1 MNFERAKSI
10 ILIILV
16 GTSIFLT
23 WSIWTYEPEYDP
35 FEQSSEFIKI
45 KSDVQI
51 VSDVIKPVSILFHGN
66 GQHFRTV
73 NPEEIGKME
82 KEFFQWSFTGV
93 KEVSVKRLQRKFD
106 EFVHEDG
113 SIEIEFSDDI
123 PISLYKTVL
132 DITDKEV
139 PGFSFDRIIIKQK
152 DISGNESA
160 VYFVSYDQEKI
171 YQGMVDSK
179 RLRVFMD
186 KFYTGSY
193 NKHPEYTA
201 VTINS
206 KRTLFVPENPV
217 KINRFEY
224 YIDYLDIGNLK
235 NALFN
240 YPKFVRQESVSVGE
254 EYTDGTRLM
263 TINKENYLISYINP
277 AQKSKLFGSSSDL
290 LQKSIDF
297 INDHAG
303 WEDNNYRF
311 AYMSENEQRVVFR
324 LFVNGYPAFNEYG
337 MTEIE
342 QIWGK
347 EEIYSYDRPYFSLAS
362 VLPPSEGSEVP
373 LRSGREVLN
382 QLKAKDNIDFKS
394 VEDISIGYKLNKSL
408 DSKLVTL
415 VTLEP
420 TWYYR
425 IGDKWFIV
433 PFEGDTGGDQNG
445 LE

>member
-66 GQHFRTV
+66 GQHFQTS
-73 NPEEIGKME
+73 NPAEINEME
-82 KEFFQWSFTGV
+82 KQFSQWRFRGI
-93 KEVSVKRLQRKFD
+93 KEISVNRLQRKFD
-106 EFVHEDG
+106 DFVHEDG

-132 DITDKEV
+132 NITDKEV
-139 PGFSFDRIIIKQK
+139 PEFSFDRIIIKQK
-152 DISGNESA
+152 NISGNESA
-160 VYFVSYDQEKI
+160 VYFVSYDKREI

-179 RLRVFMD
+179 KLRNFMD
-186 KFYTGSY
+186 SFYRGSY
-193 NKHPEYTA
+193 DKHPEYMA
-201 VTINS
+201 ETINS

-217 KINRFEY
+217 EINRLEY
-224 YIDYLDIGNLK
+224 YIDYLDIGDLK
-235 NALFN
+235 SALFIN
-240 YPKFVRQESVSVGE
+240 PKYVRQEPVSVGE

-263 TINKENYLISYINP
+263 TVNKDNYLISYINP
-277 AQKSKLFGSSSDL
+277 AQKSKLFDSSSDL

-297 INDHAG
+297 INEHAG
-303 WEDNNYRF
+303 WENNNYRF

-324 LFVNGYPAFNEYG
+324 LFVNGYPAFNESG

-347 EEIYSYDRPYFSLAS
+347 EEIYSYDRPYFKLDS
-362 VLPPSEGSEVP
+362 VLPSVGSAKT
-373 LRSGREVLN
+373 LRSGKEVVN
-382 QLKAKDNIDFKS
+382 QLKSKDNIDFNS
-394 VEDISIGYKLNKSL
+394 VEDISIGYKLDKSL

-433 PFEGDTGGDQNG
+433 PFDDTGGDRSG

>member
-66 GQHFRTV
+66 GQHFQTS
-73 NPEEIGKME
+73 NPVEINEME
-82 KEFFQWSFTGV
+82 KEFSQWRFSGI

-106 EFVHEDG
+106 DFVHEDG
-113 SIEIEFSDDI
+113 SIEIKFSDDI
-123 PISLYKTVL
+123 PIALYKTVL
-132 DITDKEV
+132 NIRDKEV
-139 PGFSFDRIIIKQK
+139 PEFSFDRILIKQK
-152 DISGNESA
+152 DISGKESA

-179 RLRVFMD
+179 KLRNFMD
-186 KFYTGSY
+186 SFYRGSY
-193 NKHPEYTA
+193 DEHPEYTA
-201 VTINS
+201 ETINS

-217 KINRFEY
+217 EINRFEY
-224 YIDYLDIGNLK
+224 YIDDLDIGNLK

-240 YPKFVRQESVSVGE
+240 NPKYVRQEPVSVGE

-263 TINKENYLISYINP
+263 TVNKDNYLISYINP
-277 AQKSKLFGSSSDL
+277 AQKSKLFDSSSDL

-297 INDHAG
+297 INDNAG

-324 LFVNGYPAFNEYG
+324 LFVNGYPAFNESG

-347 EEIYSYDRPYFSLAS
+347 EEIYSYDRPYFSLDS
-362 VLPPSEGSEVP
+362 VLPSEESGKT
-373 LRSGREVLN
+373 LKSGREVLN
-382 QLKAKDNIDFKS
+382 QLKSKDNIDFKS
-394 VEDISIGYKLNKSL
+394 VEDISIGYRLNKSL

-415 VTLEP
+415 VTLDP

-425 IGDKWFIV
+425 VGDKWFIV
-433 PFEGDTGGDQNG
+433 PFEEGGDQSG

>member
-66 GQHFRTV
+66 GQHFQTS
-73 NPEEIGKME
+73 NPAEINEME
-82 KEFFQWSFTGV
+82 KQFSQWRFRGI
-93 KEVSVKRLQRKFD
+93 KEISVNRLQRKFD
-106 EFVHEDG
+106 DFVHEDG

-132 DITDKEV
+132 NITDKEV
-139 PGFSFDRIIIKQK
+139 PEFSFDRIIIKQK
-152 DISGNESA
+152 NISGNESA
-160 VYFVSYDQEKI
+160 VYFVSYDKREI
-171 YQGMVDSK
+171 YQVMVDSK
-179 RLRVFMD
+179 KLRNFMD
-186 KFYTGSY
+186 SFYRGSY
-193 NKHPEYTA
+193 DKHPEYMA
-201 VTINS
+201 ETINS

-217 KINRFEY
+217 EINRLEY
-224 YIDYLDIGNLK
+224 YIDYLDIGDLK
-235 NALFN
+235 SALFIN
-240 YPKFVRQESVSVGE
+240 PKYVRQEPVSVGE

-263 TINKENYLISYINP
+263 TVNKDNYLISYINP
-277 AQKSKLFGSSSDL
+277 AQKSKLFDSSSDL

-297 INDHAG
+297 INEHAG
-303 WEDNNYRF
+303 WENNNYRF

-324 LFVNGYPAFNEYG
+324 LFVNGYPAFNESG

-347 EEIYSYDRPYFSLAS
+347 EEIYSYDRPYFKLDS
-362 VLPPSEGSEVP
+362 VLPSVGSAKT
-373 LRSGREVLN
+373 LRSGKEVVN
-382 QLKAKDNIDFKS
+382 QLKSKDNIDFNS
-394 VEDISIGYKLNKSL
+394 VEDISIGYKLDKSL

-425 IGDKWFIV
+425 VGDKWFIV
-433 PFEGDTGGDQNG
+433 PFDDTGGDRSG

>member
-23 WSIWTYEPEYDP
+23 WSIWTYEPEYDL

-66 GQHFRTV
+66 GQHFKTS
-73 NPEEIGKME
+73 NPVEINEME
-82 KEFFQWSFTGV
+82 KEFLQWRFSGI

-106 EFVHEDG
+106 DFVHEDG
-113 SIEIEFSDDI
+113 SIEIEFADDI
-123 PISLYKTVL
+123 PIALYKTVL
-132 DITDKEV
+132 KITDTEV

-179 RLRVFMD
+179 KLRNFMD
-186 KFYTGSY
+186 SFYRGSY
-193 NKHPEYTA
+193 DKHPEYTA
-201 VTINS
+201 ETINS

-217 KINRFEY
+217 EINRLEY

-235 NALFN
+235 NALFT
-240 YPKFVRQESVSVGE
+240 YPKFVRQEPVSVGE

-263 TINKENYLISYINP
+263 TVNKENYLISYINP
-277 AQKSKLFGSSSDL
+277 AQKRKLFGNSSDL
-290 LQKSIDF
+290 LQKSINF
-297 INDHAG
+297 INDHDG

-324 LFVNGYPAFNEYG
+324 LFVNGYPAFNESG

-362 VLPPSEGSEVP
+362 VLPSEGSEMT
-373 LRSGREVLN
+373 LKSGREVLN
-382 QLKAKDNIDFKS
+382 QLKSKDNIDFKS
-394 VEDISIGYKLNKSL
+394 VEDISIGYRLNKSL

-415 VTLEP
+415 VTLDP

-425 IGDKWFIV
+425 VGDKWFIV
-433 PFEGDTGGDQNG
+433 PFEEGGDQSG

>member
-66 GQHFRTV
+66 GQHFQTS
-73 NPEEIGKME
+73 NPAEINEME
-82 KEFFQWSFTGV
+82 KQFSQWRFRGI
-93 KEVSVKRLQRKFD
+93 KEISVNRLQRKFD
-106 EFVHEDG
+106 DFVHEDG

-132 DITDKEV
+132 NITDKEV
-139 PGFSFDRIIIKQK
+139 KFSFDRIIIKQK
-152 DISGNESA
+152 NISGNESA
-160 VYFVSYDQEKI
+160 VYFVSYDQRKI

-179 RLRVFMD
+179 KLRNFMD
-186 KFYTGSY
+186 SFYRGSY
-193 NKHPEYTA
+193 DKHPEYTA
-201 VTINS
+201 ETINS

-217 KINRFEY
+217 EINRLEY
-224 YIDYLDIGNLK
+224 YIDYLDIGDLK
-235 NALFN
+235 SALFIN
-240 YPKFVRQESVSVGE
+240 PKYVRQEPVSVGE

-263 TINKENYLISYINP
+263 TVNKDNYLISYINP
-277 AQKSKLFGSSSDL
+277 AQKSKLFDSSSDL

-297 INDHAG
+297 INEHAG
-303 WEDNNYRF
+303 WENNNYRF

-324 LFVNGYPAFNEYG
+324 LFVNGYPAFNESG

-347 EEIYSYDRPYFSLAS
+347 EEIYSYDRPYFKLDS
-362 VLPPSEGSEVP
+362 VLPSVGSAKT
-373 LRSGREVLN
+373 LRSGKEVVN
-382 QLKAKDNIDFKS
+382 QLKSKDNIDFNS
-394 VEDISIGYKLNKSL
+394 VEDISIGYKLDKSL

-433 PFEGDTGGDQNG
+433 PFEEGGGQSG

>member
-23 WSIWTYEPEYDP
+23 WSIWTYEPEYDL

-66 GQHFRTV
+66 GQHFQTS
-73 NPEEIGKME
+73 NPAEINEME
-82 KEFFQWSFTGV
+82 KEFSQWRFSGI

-106 EFVHEDG
+106 DFVHEDG

-132 DITDKEV
+132 NITDKEV
-139 PGFSFDRIIIKQK
+139 PEFSFDRIIIKQK

-160 VYFVSYDQEKI
+160 VYFVSYGQREI
-171 YQGMVDSK
+171 YQGMVNSK
-179 RLRVFMD
+179 KLRNFMD
-186 KFYTGSY
+186 SFYRGSY
-193 NKHPEYTA
+193 DKHPEYTA
-201 VTINS
+201 ETINS

-217 KINRFEY
+217 EINRLEY
-224 YIDYLDIGNLK
+224 YIDYLDIGDLK
-235 NALFN
+235 SALFIN
-240 YPKFVRQESVSVGE
+240 PKYVRQEPVSVGE

-263 TINKENYLISYINP
+263 TVNKDNYLISYINP
-277 AQKSKLFGSSSDL
+277 AQKRKLFGSSSAL
-290 LQKSIDF
+290 LQKGIEF

-324 LFVNGYPAFNEYG
+324 LFVNGYPAFNESG

-347 EEIYSYDRPYFSLAS
+347 EEIYSYDRPYFKLDS
-362 VLPPSEGSEVP
+362 VLPSVGSPETLQSGKEV
-373 LRSGREVLN
+373 VN
-382 QLKAKDNIDFKS
+382 QLKSKDNIDFNS

-425 IGDKWFIV
+425 VGDKWFIV
-433 PFEGDTGGDQNG
+433 PFEEGGGQSG

>member
-66 GQHFRTV
+66 GQHFQTS
-73 NPEEIGKME
+73 NPAEINEME
-82 KEFFQWSFTGV
+82 KEFSQWRFRGI
-93 KEVSVKRLQRKFD
+93 KEISVNRLQRKFD
-106 EFVHEDG
+106 DFVHEDG

-132 DITDKEV
+132 NITDKEV
-139 PGFSFDRIIIKQK
+139 PPISFDRIIIKQK
-152 DISGNESA
+152 NISGNESA
-160 VYFVSYDQEKI
+160 VYFVSYDQRKI

-179 RLRVFMD
+179 KLRNFMD
-186 KFYTGSY
+186 SFYRGSY
-193 NKHPEYTA
+193 DKHPEYTA
-201 VTINS
+201 ETINS

-217 KINRFEY
+217 EINRLEY
-224 YIDYLDIGNLK
+224 YIDYLDIGDLK
-235 NALFN
+235 SALFIN
-240 YPKFVRQESVSVGE
+240 PKYVRQEPVSVGE

-263 TINKENYLISYINP
+263 TVNKENYLISYINP
-277 AQKSKLFGSSSDL
+277 AQKSKLFDSSSDL

-297 INDHAG
+297 INEHAG
-303 WEDNNYRF
+303 WENNNYRF

-324 LFVNGYPAFNEYG
+324 LFVNGYPAFNESG

-347 EEIYSYDRPYFSLAS
+347 EEIYSYDRPYFKLDS
-362 VLPPSEGSEVP
+362 VLPSVGSAKTLPSGKEV
-373 LRSGREVLN
+373 VN
-382 QLKAKDNIDFKS
+382 QLKSKDNIDFNS
-394 VEDISIGYKLNKSL
+394 VEDISIGYKLDKSL

-425 IGDKWFIV
+425 VGDKWFIV
-433 PFEGDTGGDQNG
+433 PFEEGGGLSG

>member
-1 MNFERAKSI
+1 
-10 ILIILV
+10 LV

-66 GQHFRTV
+66 GQHFQTS
-73 NPEEIGKME
+73 NPAEINEME
-82 KEFFQWSFTGV
+82 KEFSQWRFRGI
-93 KEVSVKRLQRKFD
+93 KEISVNRLQRKFD
-106 EFVHEDG
+106 DFVHEDG

-132 DITDKEV
+132 NITDKEV
-139 PGFSFDRIIIKQK
+139 PKFSFDRIIIKQK
-152 DISGNESA
+152 NISGNESA
-160 VYFVSYDQEKI
+160 VYFVSYDQRKI

-179 RLRVFMD
+179 KLRNFMD
-186 KFYTGSY
+186 SFYRGSY
-193 NKHPEYTA
+193 DKHPEYTA
-201 VTINS
+201 ETINS

-217 KINRFEY
+217 EINRLQY
-224 YIDYLDIGNLK
+224 YIDSLDIGDLK
-235 NALFN
+235 SALFIN
-240 YPKFVRQESVSVGE
+240 PKYVRQEPVSVGE

-263 TINKENYLISYINP
+263 TVNKDNYLISYINP
-277 AQKSKLFGSSSDL
+277 AQKSKLFDSSSDL

-297 INDHAG
+297 INEHAG
-303 WEDNNYRF
+303 WENNNYRF
-311 AYMSENEQRVVFR
+311 AYMSEHEQRVVFR
-324 LFVNGYPAFNEYG
+324 LFVNGYPAFNESG

-347 EEIYSYDRPYFSLAS
+347 EEIYSYDRPYFKLDS
-362 VLPPSEGSEVP
+362 VLPSVGSAKT
-373 LRSGREVLN
+373 LRSGKEVVN
-382 QLKAKDNIDFKS
+382 QLKSKDNVDFNS
-394 VEDISIGYKLNKSL
+394 VEDISIGYKLDKSL

-433 PFEGDTGGDQNG
+433 PFDDTGGDRSG

>member
-23 WSIWTYEPEYDP
+23 WSIWTYEPEYDL

-66 GQHFRTV
+66 GQHFQTS
-73 NPEEIGKME
+73 NPAEINEME
-82 KEFFQWSFTGV
+82 KEFSQWRFSGI

-106 EFVHEDG
+106 DFVHEDG

-132 DITDKEV
+132 NITDKEV
-139 PGFSFDRIIIKQK
+139 PEFSFDRIIIKQK

-160 VYFVSYDQEKI
+160 VYFVSYDQEEI
-171 YQGMVDSK
+171 YQGMVNSK
-179 RLRVFMD
+179 KLRNFMD
-186 KFYTGSY
+186 SFYRGSY
-193 NKHPEYTA
+193 DKHPEYTA
-201 VTINS
+201 ETINS

-217 KINRFEY
+217 KINRLEY
-224 YIDYLDIGNLK
+224 YIDYLDIGDLK
-235 NALFN
+235 SALFIN
-240 YPKFVRQESVSVGE
+240 PKYVRQEPVSVGE

-263 TINKENYLISYINP
+263 TVNKDNYLISYINP

-303 WEDNNYRF
+303 WENNNYRF

-324 LFVNGYPAFNEYG
+324 LFVNGYPTFNESG

-347 EEIYSYDRPYFSLAS
+347 EEIYSYDRPYFKLDS
-362 VLPPSEGSEVP
+362 VLPSVGSPETLQSGKEV
-373 LRSGREVLN
+373 VN
-382 QLKAKDNIDFKS
+382 QLKSKDNIDFNS

-425 IGDKWFIV
+425 VGDKWFIV
-433 PFEGDTGGDQNG
+433 PFEEGGGQSG

>member
-23 WSIWTYEPEYDP
+23 WSIWTYEPEYDL

-66 GQHFRTV
+66 GQHFQTS
-73 NPEEIGKME
+73 NPAEINEME
-82 KEFFQWSFTGV
+82 KEFSQWRFRGI
-93 KEVSVKRLQRKFD
+93 KEISVNRLQRKFD
-106 EFVHEDG
+106 DFVHEDG
-113 SIEIEFSDDI
+113 SIEIEFSDHI

-132 DITDKEV
+132 NITDKEV
-139 PGFSFDRIIIKQK
+139 PEFSFDRIIIKQK
-152 DISGNESA
+152 NISGNESA
-160 VYFVSYDQEKI
+160 VYFVSYDQRKI
-171 YQGMVDSK
+171 YQGMVNSK
-179 RLRVFMD
+179 KLRNFMD
-186 KFYTGSY
+186 SFYRGSY
-193 NKHPEYTA
+193 DKHPEYMA
-201 VTINS
+201 ETINS

-217 KINRFEY
+217 EINRLEY
-224 YIDYLDIGNLK
+224 YIDYLDIGDLK
-235 NALFN
+235 SALFIN
-240 YPKFVRQESVSVGE
+240 PKYVRQEPVSVGE

-263 TINKENYLISYINP
+263 TVNKDNYLISYINP
-277 AQKSKLFGSSSDL
+277 AQKRKLFGSSSAL
-290 LQKSIDF
+290 LQKGIEF

-311 AYMSENEQRVVFR
+311 AYMSEKEQRVVFR
-324 LFVNGYPAFNEYG
+324 LFVNGYPAFNESG

-347 EEIYSYDRPYFSLAS
+347 EEIYSYDRPYFKLDS
-362 VLPPSEGSEVP
+362 VLPSVGLPETLPSGKEV
-373 LRSGREVLN
+373 VN
-382 QLKAKDNIDFKS
+382 QLKSKDNIDFNS
-394 VEDISIGYKLNKSL
+394 VEDISIGYRLNKSL

-425 IGDKWFIV
+425 VGDKWFIV
-433 PFEGDTGGDQNG
+433 PFEEGGGQSG

>member
-66 GQHFRTV
+66 GQHFQTSSLA
-73 NPEEIGKME
+73 EINEME
-82 KEFFQWSFTGV
+82 KQFSQWRFRGL
-93 KEVSVKRLQRKFD
+93 KEVSVNRLQRKFD
-106 EFVHEDG
+106 DFVHEDG

-132 DITDKEV
+132 NITDKEV
-139 PGFSFDRIIIKQK
+139 PKFSFDRIIIKQK
-152 DISGNESA
+152 NISGNESA
-160 VYFVSYDQEKI
+160 VYFVSYDHRKI

-179 RLRVFMD
+179 KLRNFMNS
-186 KFYTGSY
+186 FYRGSY
-193 NKHPEYTA
+193 DKHPEYTA
-201 VTINS
+201 ETINS

-217 KINRFEY
+217 EINRLEY
-224 YIDYLDIGNLK
+224 YIDYLDIGDLK
-235 NALFN
+235 SALFIN
-240 YPKFVRQESVSVGE
+240 PKYVRQEPVSVGE

-263 TINKENYLISYINP
+263 TVNKDNYLISYINP
-277 AQKSKLFGSSSDL
+277 AQKSKLFDSSSDL

-297 INDHAG
+297 INEHAG
-303 WEDNNYRF
+303 WENNNYRF

-324 LFVNGYPAFNEYG
+324 LFVNGYPAFNESG

-347 EEIYSYDRPYFSLAS
+347 EEIYSYDRPYFKLDS
-362 VLPPSEGSEVP
+362 VLPSVGSAKT
-373 LRSGREVLN
+373 LRSGKEVVN
-382 QLKAKDNIDFKS
+382 QLKSKDNIDFNS
-394 VEDISIGYKLNKSL
+394 VEDISIGYKLDKSL

-433 PFEGDTGGDQNG
+433 PFDDTGGDRSG

>member
-23 WSIWTYEPEYDP
+23 WSIWTYEPEYDL

-66 GQHFRTV
+66 GQHFQTS
-73 NPEEIGKME
+73 NPAEINEME
-82 KEFFQWSFTGV
+82 KEFSQWRFSGI

-106 EFVHEDG
+106 DFVHEDG

-132 DITDKEV
+132 NITDKEV
-139 PGFSFDRIIIKQK
+139 PEFSFDRIIIKQK

-171 YQGMVDSK
+171 YQGMVNSK
-179 RLRVFMD
+179 KLRNFMD
-186 KFYTGSY
+186 SFYRGSY
-193 NKHPEYTA
+193 DKHPEYTA
-201 VTINS
+201 ETINS

-217 KINRFEY
+217 KINRLEY
-224 YIDYLDIGNLK
+224 YIDYLDIGDLK
-235 NALFN
+235 SALFIN
-240 YPKFVRQESVSVGE
+240 PKYVRQEPVSVGE

-263 TINKENYLISYINP
+263 TVNKDNYLISYINP
-277 AQKSKLFGSSSDL
+277 AQKSKLFDSSSDL

-303 WEDNNYRF
+303 WENNNYRF
-311 AYMSENEQRVVFR
+311 AYMSENEPRVVFR
-324 LFVNGYPAFNEYG
+324 LFVNGYPTFNESG

-347 EEIYSYDRPYFSLAS
+347 EEIYSYDRPYFKLDS
-362 VLPPSEGSEVP
+362 VLPSVGSPETLQSGKEV
-373 LRSGREVLN
+373 VN
-382 QLKAKDNIDFKS
+382 QLKSKDNIDFNS

-425 IGDKWFIV
+425 VGDKWFIV
-433 PFEGDTGGDQNG
+433 PFEEGGGQSG

>member
-66 GQHFRTV
+66 GQHFQTS
-73 NPEEIGKME
+73 NPAEMNEME
-82 KEFFQWSFTGV
+82 KEFSQWRFRGL
-93 KEVSVKRLQRKFD
+93 KEISVNRLQRKFD
-106 EFVHEDG
+106 DFVHEDG

-132 DITDKEV
+132 NITDKEV
-139 PGFSFDRIIIKQK
+139 PEFSFDRIIIKQK
-152 DISGNESA
+152 NISGNESA
-160 VYFVSYDQEKI
+160 VYFVSYDRRKI

-179 RLRVFMD
+179 KLRNFMD
-186 KFYTGSY
+186 SFYRGSY
-193 NKHPEYTA
+193 DKYPKYTA
-201 VTINS
+201 ETINS

-217 KINRFEY
+217 EINRLEY
-224 YIDYLDIGNLK
+224 YIDSLDIGDLK
-235 NALFN
+235 SALFIN
-240 YPKFVRQESVSVGE
+240 PKYVRQEPVSVGE

-263 TINKENYLISYINP
+263 TVNKDNYLISYINP
-277 AQKSKLFGSSSDL
+277 AQKRKLFDSSSDL

-297 INDHAG
+297 INEHAG
-303 WEDNNYRF
+303 WENNNYRF

-324 LFVNGYPAFNEYG
+324 LFVNGYPAFNESG

-347 EEIYSYDRPYFSLAS
+347 EEIYSYDRPYFKLDS
-362 VLPPSEGSEVP
+362 VLPSVRSAKTLPSGKEV
-373 LRSGREVLN
+373 VN
-382 QLKAKDNIDFKS
+382 QLKSKDNIDFNS
-394 VEDISIGYKLNKSL
+394 VEDISIGYKLDKSL

-433 PFEGDTGGDQNG
+433 PFDDTGGDRSG

>member
-66 GQHFRTV
+66 GQHFQTS
-73 NPEEIGKME
+73 NPVEINEME
-82 KEFFQWSFTGV
+82 KEFSQWRFSGI

-106 EFVHEDG
+106 DFVHEDG
-113 SIEIEFSDDI
+113 SIEIKFSDDI
-123 PISLYKTVL
+123 PIALYKTVL
-132 DITDKEV
+132 NIRDKEV
-139 PGFSFDRIIIKQK
+139 PEFSFDRILIKQK
-152 DISGNESA
+152 DISGKESA

-179 RLRVFMD
+179 KLRNFMD
-186 KFYTGSY
+186 SFYRGSY
-193 NKHPEYTA
+193 DEHPEYTA
-201 VTINS
+201 ETINS

-217 KINRFEY
+217 EINRFEY
-224 YIDYLDIGNLK
+224 YIDDLDIGNLK

-240 YPKFVRQESVSVGE
+240 NPKYVRQEPVSVGE

-263 TINKENYLISYINP
+263 TVNKDNYLISYINP

-297 INDHAG
+297 INDNAG

-324 LFVNGYPAFNEYG
+324 LFVNGYPAFNESG

-347 EEIYSYDRPYFSLAS
+347 EEIYSYDRPYFSLDS
-362 VLPPSEGSEVP
+362 VLPSEESGKT
-373 LRSGREVLN
+373 LKSGREVLN
-382 QLKAKDNIDFKS
+382 QLKSKDNIDFKS
-394 VEDISIGYKLNKSL
+394 VEDISIGYRLNKSL

-415 VTLEP
+415 VTLDP

-425 IGDKWFIV
+425 VGDKWFIV
-433 PFEGDTGGDQNG
+433 PFEEGGDQSG

>member
-66 GQHFRTV
+66 GQHFQTS
-73 NPEEIGKME
+73 NPAEINEME
-82 KEFFQWSFTGV
+82 KQFSQWRFRGI
-93 KEVSVKRLQRKFD
+93 KEISVNRLQRKFD
-106 EFVHEDG
+106 DFVHEDG

-132 DITDKEV
+132 NITDKEV
-139 PGFSFDRIIIKQK
+139 PEFSFDRIIIKQK
-152 DISGNESA
+152 NISGNESA
-160 VYFVSYDQEKI
+160 VYFVSYDKRKI
-171 YQGMVDSK
+171 YQSMVDSK
-179 RLRVFMD
+179 KLRNFMD
-186 KFYTGSY
+186 SFYRGSY
-193 NKHPEYTA
+193 DKHPEYTA
-201 VTINS
+201 ETINS

-217 KINRFEY
+217 EINRLEY
-224 YIDYLDIGNLK
+224 YIDYLDIGDLK
-235 NALFN
+235 SALFIN
-240 YPKFVRQESVSVGE
+240 PKYVRQEPVSVGE

-263 TINKENYLISYINP
+263 TVNKDNYLISYINP
-277 AQKSKLFGSSSDL
+277 AQKRKLFGSSSDL
-290 LQKSIDF
+290 LQKGIDF
-297 INDHAG
+297 INEHAG
-303 WEDNNYRF
+303 WENNNYRF

-324 LFVNGYPAFNEYG
+324 LFVNGYPAFNESG

-347 EEIYSYDRPYFSLAS
+347 EEIYSYDRPYFKLDS
-362 VLPPSEGSEVP
+362 VLPSVRSAKTLPSGKEV
-373 LRSGREVLN
+373 VN
-382 QLKAKDNIDFKS
+382 QLKSKDNVDFNS
-394 VEDISIGYKLNKSL
+394 VEDISIGYRLDKSL

-433 PFEGDTGGDQNG
+433 PFDDTGGDRSG

>member
-23 WSIWTYEPEYDP
+23 WSIWTYEPEYDL

-66 GQHFRTV
+66 GQHFQTS
-73 NPEEIGKME
+73 NPAEINEME
-82 KEFFQWSFTGV
+82 KEFSQWRFSGI

-106 EFVHEDG
+106 DFVHEDG

-132 DITDKEV
+132 NITDKEV
-139 PGFSFDRIIIKQK
+139 PEFSFDRIIIKQK

-160 VYFVSYDQEKI
+160 VYFVSYDQEEI
-171 YQGMVDSK
+171 YQGMVNSK
-179 RLRVFMD
+179 KLRNFMD
-186 KFYTGSY
+186 SFYRGSY
-193 NKHPEYTA
+193 DKHPEYTA
-201 VTINS
+201 ETINS

-217 KINRFEY
+217 KINRLEY
-224 YIDYLDIGNLK
+224 YIDYLDIGDLK
-235 NALFN
+235 SALFIN
-240 YPKFVRQESVSVGE
+240 PKYVRQEPVSVGE

-263 TINKENYLISYINP
+263 TVNKDNYLISYINP

-303 WEDNNYRF
+303 WENNNYRF
-311 AYMSENEQRVVFR
+311 AYMSENEPRVVFR
-324 LFVNGYPAFNEYG
+324 LFVNGYPTFNESG

-347 EEIYSYDRPYFSLAS
+347 EEIYSYDRPYFKLDS
-362 VLPPSEGSEVP
+362 VLPSVGSPETLQSGKEV
-373 LRSGREVLN
+373 VN
-382 QLKAKDNIDFKS
+382 QLKSKDNIDFNS

-425 IGDKWFIV
+425 VGDKWFIV
-433 PFEGDTGGDQNG
+433 PFEEGGGQSG

>member
-23 WSIWTYEPEYDP
+23 WSIWTYEPEYDL

-66 GQHFRTV
+66 GQHFQTS
-73 NPEEIGKME
+73 NPAEINEME
-82 KEFFQWSFTGV
+82 KEFSQWRFSGI

-106 EFVHEDG
+106 DFVHEDG

-132 DITDKEV
+132 NITDKEV
-139 PGFSFDRIIIKQK
+139 PKFSFDRIIIKQK

-160 VYFVSYDQEKI
+160 VYFVSYDQEEI
-171 YQGMVDSK
+171 YQGMVNSK
-179 RLRVFMD
+179 KLRNFMD
-186 KFYTGSY
+186 SFYRGSY
-193 NKHPEYTA
+193 DKHPEYTA
-201 VTINS
+201 ETINS

-217 KINRFEY
+217 KINRLEY
-224 YIDYLDIGNLK
+224 YIDYLDIGDLK
-235 NALFN
+235 SALFIN
-240 YPKFVRQESVSVGE
+240 PKYVRQEPVSVGE

-263 TINKENYLISYINP
+263 TVNKDNYLISYINP

-303 WEDNNYRF
+303 WENNNYRF
-311 AYMSENEQRVVFR
+311 AYMSENEPRVVFR
-324 LFVNGYPAFNEYG
+324 LFVNGYPTFNESG

-347 EEIYSYDRPYFSLAS
+347 EEIYSYDRPYFKLDS
-362 VLPPSEGSEVP
+362 VLPSVGSPETLQSGKEV
-373 LRSGREVLN
+373 VN
-382 QLKAKDNIDFKS
+382 QLKSKDNIDFNS

-425 IGDKWFIV
+425 VGDKWFIV
-433 PFEGDTGGDQNG
+433 PFEEGGGQSG

>member
-1 MNFERAKSI
+1 
-10 ILIILV
+10 
-16 GTSIFLT
+16 LT

-66 GQHFRTV
+66 GQHFQTS
-73 NPEEIGKME
+73 NPAEINEME
-82 KEFFQWSFTGV
+82 KQFSQWRFRGI
-93 KEVSVKRLQRKFD
+93 KEISVNRLQRKFD
-106 EFVHEDG
+106 DFVHEDG

-132 DITDKEV
+132 NITDKEV
-139 PGFSFDRIIIKQK
+139 KFSFDRIIIKQK
-152 DISGNESA
+152 NISGNESA
-160 VYFVSYDQEKI
+160 VYFVSYDQRKI

-179 RLRVFMD
+179 KLRNFMD
-186 KFYTGSY
+186 SFYRGSY
-193 NKHPEYTA
+193 DKHPEYTA
-201 VTINS
+201 ETINS

-217 KINRFEY
+217 EINRLQY
-224 YIDYLDIGNLK
+224 YIDSLDIGDLK
-235 NALFN
+235 SALFIN
-240 YPKFVRQESVSVGE
+240 PKYVRQEPVSVGE

-263 TINKENYLISYINP
+263 TVNKENYLISYINP
-277 AQKSKLFGSSSDL
+277 AQKSKSFGSSSDL

-297 INDHAG
+297 INEHAG
-303 WEDNNYRF
+303 WENNNYRF
-311 AYMSENEQRVVFR
+311 AYMSEHEQRVVFR
-324 LFVNGYPAFNEYG
+324 LFVNGYPAFNESG

-347 EEIYSYDRPYFSLAS
+347 EEIYSYDRPYFKLDS
-362 VLPPSEGSEVP
+362 VLPSVGSAKTLPSGKEV
-373 LRSGREVLN
+373 VN
-382 QLKAKDNIDFKS
+382 QLKSKDNVDFNS
-394 VEDISIGYKLNKSL
+394 VEDISIGYKLDKSL

-433 PFEGDTGGDQNG
+433 PFEEGGGQSG

>member
-23 WSIWTYEPEYDP
+23 WSIWTYEPEYDS

-66 GQHFRTV
+66 GQHFQTS
-73 NPEEIGKME
+73 NPAEINEME
-82 KEFFQWSFTGV
+82 KEFSQWRFRGI
-93 KEVSVKRLQRKFD
+93 KEISVNRLQRKFD
-106 EFVHEDG
+106 DFVHEDG

-123 PISLYKTVL
+123 PIALYKTVL
-132 DITDKEV
+132 NITDTEV
-139 PGFSFDRIIIKQK
+139 PKFSFDRIIIKQK
-152 DISGNESA
+152 NISGNESA
-160 VYFVSYDQEKI
+160 VYFVSYDQRKI

-179 RLRVFMD
+179 KLRNFMD
-186 KFYTGSY
+186 SFYRGSY
-193 NKHPEYTA
+193 DKHPEYTA
-201 VTINS
+201 ETINS

-217 KINRFEY
+217 EINRLEY
-224 YIDYLDIGNLK
+224 YIDYLDIGDLK
-235 NALFN
+235 SALFIN
-240 YPKFVRQESVSVGE
+240 PKYVRQEPVSVGE

-263 TINKENYLISYINP
+263 TVNKDNYLISYINP
-277 AQKSKLFGSSSDL
+277 AQKSKLFDSSSDL

-297 INDHAG
+297 INEHAG
-303 WEDNNYRF
+303 WENNNYRF

-324 LFVNGYPAFNEYG
+324 LFVNGYPAFNESG

-347 EEIYSYDRPYFSLAS
+347 EEIYSYDRPYFKLDS
-362 VLPPSEGSEVP
+362 VLPSVGSAKT
-373 LRSGREVLN
+373 LRSGKEVVN
-382 QLKAKDNIDFKS
+382 QLKSKDNIDFNS
-394 VEDISIGYKLNKSL
+394 VEDISIGYKLDKSL

-433 PFEGDTGGDQNG
+433 PFDDTGGDRSG

>member
-66 GQHFRTV
+66 GQHFQTS
-73 NPEEIGKME
+73 NPAEINEME
-82 KEFFQWSFTGV
+82 KQFSQWRFRGI
-93 KEVSVKRLQRKFD
+93 KEISVNRLQRKFD
-106 EFVHEDG
+106 DFVHEDG

-132 DITDKEV
+132 NITDKEV
-139 PGFSFDRIIIKQK
+139 KFSFDRIIIKQK
-152 DISGNESA
+152 NISGNESA
-160 VYFVSYDQEKI
+160 VYFVSYDQRKI

-179 RLRVFMD
+179 KLRNFMD
-186 KFYTGSY
+186 SFYRGSY
-193 NKHPEYTA
+193 DKHPEYTA
-201 VTINS
+201 ETINS

-217 KINRFEY
+217 EINRLQY
-224 YIDYLDIGNLK
+224 YIDSLDIGDLK
-235 NALFN
+235 SALFIN
-240 YPKFVRQESVSVGE
+240 PKYVRQEPVSVGE

-263 TINKENYLISYINP
+263 TVNKENYLISYINP
-277 AQKSKLFGSSSDL
+277 AQKSKLFDSSSDL

-297 INDHAG
+297 INEHAG
-303 WEDNNYRF
+303 WENNNYRF
-311 AYMSENEQRVVFR
+311 AYMSEHEQRVVFR
-324 LFVNGYPAFNEYG
+324 LFVNGYPAFNESG

-347 EEIYSYDRPYFSLAS
+347 EEIYSYDRPYFKLDS
-362 VLPPSEGSEVP
+362 VLPSVGSAKTLPSGKEV
-373 LRSGREVLN
+373 VN
-382 QLKAKDNIDFKS
+382 QLKSKDNVDFNS
-394 VEDISIGYKLNKSL
+394 VEDISIGYKLDKSL

-425 IGDKWFIV
+425 VGDKWFIV
-433 PFEGDTGGDQNG
+433 PFDEDTGGDQSG

>member
-35 FEQSSEFIKI
+35 FEQSSELIKI

-51 VSDVIKPVSILFHGN
+51 VSDVIKPVSILFHIN
-66 GQHFRTV
+66 GQHFQTS
-73 NPEEIGKME
+73 NPAEINEME
-82 KEFFQWSFTGV
+82 KQFSQWRFRGL

-106 EFVHEDG
+106 DFVHEDG

-123 PISLYKTVL
+123 PIALYKTVL
-132 DITDKEV
+132 NITDKEV
-139 PGFSFDRIIIKQK
+139 PKFSFDRIIIKQK

-160 VYFVSYDQEKI
+160 VYFVSYDQRKI
-171 YQGMVDSK
+171 YQGMVNSK
-179 RLRVFMD
+179 KLRNFMD
-186 KFYTGSY
+186 SFYRGSY
-193 NKHPEYTA
+193 DKYPEYTA
-201 VTINS
+201 ETINS

-217 KINRFEY
+217 EINRLEY
-224 YIDYLDIGNLK
+224 YIDYLDIGDLK
-235 NALFN
+235 SALFIN
-240 YPKFVRQESVSVGE
+240 PKYVRQEPVSVGE

-263 TINKENYLISYINP
+263 TVNKDNYLISYINP
-277 AQKSKLFGSSSDL
+277 AQKRKLFGSSSAL
-290 LQKSIDF
+290 LQKGIEF

-311 AYMSENEQRVVFR
+311 AYMSENEKRVVFR
-324 LFVNGYPAFNEYG
+324 LFVNGYPAFNESG

-347 EEIYSYDRPYFSLAS
+347 EEIYSYDRPYFKLDS
-362 VLPPSEGSEVP
+362 VLPSVGSTETLPSGKEV
-373 LRSGREVLN
+373 VN
-382 QLKAKDNIDFKS
+382 QLKSKDNIDFNS

-425 IGDKWFIV
+425 VGDKWFIV
-433 PFEGDTGGDQNG
+433 PFEEGGDQSG

>member
-66 GQHFRTV
+66 GQHFQTS
-73 NPEEIGKME
+73 NPAEINEME
-82 KEFFQWSFTGV
+82 KEFSQWRFRSI
-93 KEVSVKRLQRKFD
+93 KEISVNRLQRKFD
-106 EFVHEDG
+106 DFVHEDG

-132 DITDKEV
+132 NITDKEV
-139 PGFSFDRIIIKQK
+139 PEFSFDRIIIKQK
-152 DISGNESA
+152 NISGNESA
-160 VYFVSYDQEKI
+160 VYFVSYDQRKI

-179 RLRVFMD
+179 KLRNFMD
-186 KFYTGSY
+186 SFYRGSY
-193 NKHPEYTA
+193 DKHPEYTA
-201 VTINS
+201 ETINS

-217 KINRFEY
+217 EINRLEY
-224 YIDYLDIGNLK
+224 YIDYLDIGDLK
-235 NALFN
+235 SALFIN
-240 YPKFVRQESVSVGE
+240 PKYVRQEPVSVGE

-263 TINKENYLISYINP
+263 TVNKDNYLISYINP
-277 AQKSKLFGSSSDL
+277 AQKRKLFGSSSDL

-297 INDHAG
+297 INEHAG
-303 WEDNNYRF
+303 WENNNYRF

-324 LFVNGYPAFNEYG
+324 LFVNGYPAFNESG

-347 EEIYSYDRPYFSLAS
+347 EEIYSYDRPYFKLDS
-362 VLPPSEGSEVP
+362 VLPSVGSAKTLPSGKEV
-373 LRSGREVLN
+373 VN
-382 QLKAKDNIDFKS
+382 QLKSKDNVDFNS
-394 VEDISIGYKLNKSL
+394 VEDISIGYRLDKSL

-433 PFEGDTGGDQNG
+433 PFDDTGGDRSG

>member
-23 WSIWTYEPEYDP
+23 WSIWTYEPEYDS

-66 GQHFRTV
+66 GQHFQTS
-73 NPEEIGKME
+73 NPAEINEME
-82 KEFFQWSFTGV
+82 KEFSQWRFRGL

-106 EFVHEDG
+106 DFVHEDG

-123 PISLYKTVL
+123 PIALYKTVL
-132 DITDKEV
+132 NITDTEV
-139 PGFSFDRIIIKQK
+139 PKFSFDRIIIKQK

-160 VYFVSYDQEKI
+160 VYFVSYDQGKI

-179 RLRVFMD
+179 KLRNFMD
-186 KFYTGSY
+186 SFYRGSY
-193 NKHPEYTA
+193 DKHPEYIA
-201 VTINS
+201 ETINS

-217 KINRFEY
+217 EINKLEY
-224 YIDYLDIGNLK
+224 YIDPLDIGNLK
-235 NALFN
+235 NALFSF
-240 YPKFVRQESVSVGE
+240 PKFVRQESVSVGE

-263 TINKENYLISYINP
+263 TVNKDNYLISYINP
-277 AQKSKLFGSSSDL
+277 AQKSKLFDSSSDL

-297 INDHAG
+297 INEHAG
-303 WEDNNYRF
+303 WENNNYRF

-324 LFVNGYPAFNEYG
+324 LFVNGYPAFNESG

-347 EEIYSYDRPYFSLAS
+347 EEIYSYDRPYFKLDS
-362 VLPPSEGSEVP
+362 VLPSVGSAKT
-373 LRSGREVLN
+373 LRSGKEVVN
-382 QLKAKDNIDFKS
+382 QLKSKDNIDFNS
-394 VEDISIGYKLNKSL
+394 VEDISIGYKLDKSL

-433 PFEGDTGGDQNG
+433 PFDDTGGDRSG

>member
-23 WSIWTYEPEYDP
+23 WSIWTYEPEYDK
-35 FEQSSEFIKI
+35 FGDQSNYIKI

-66 GQHFRTV
+66 GRHFRTSDPV
-73 NPEEIGKME
+73 EINKME
-82 KEFFQWSFTGV
+82 KEFSQWSFSGV
-93 KEVSVKRLQRKFD
+93 KEISVKRLQRKFD
-106 EFVHEDG
+106 DFVHEDG
-113 SIEIEFSDDI
+113 SIEIEFSDDV

-132 DITDKEV
+132 NIMDKDV

-152 DISGNESA
+152 DISGNESSI
-160 VYFVSYDQEKI
+160 YFVSYDQEKI

-179 RLRVFMD
+179 RLRDFMD
-186 KFYTGSY
+186 EFYTGSY

-201 VTINS
+201 ETIND
-206 KRTLFVPENPV
+206 KRTLFVPEKSIEVNQ
-217 KINRFEY
+217 FQY
-224 YIDYLDIGNLK
+224 YIDILDIVNLK
-235 NALFN
+235 NALFIN
-240 YPKFVRQESVSVGE
+240 PKYVRQDSVSVGE

-263 TINKENYLISYINP
+263 TINKEHYLISYINP
-277 AQKSKLFGSSSDL
+277 AQKSKFGSSSDL

-297 INDHAG
+297 INDHDG

-324 LFVNGYPAFNEYG
+324 LFVNGYPAFNESG

-347 EEIYSYDRPYFSLAS
+347 EEIYSYERPYFSLAS
-362 VLPPSEGSEVP
+362 ALPSEESVKT
-373 LRSGREVLN
+373 LRSGREVLD
-382 QLKAKDNIDFKS
+382 QLKSKDNIDFKS
-394 VEDISIGYKLNKSL
+394 VQDISIGYKLNKSL

-433 PFEGDTGGDQNG
+433 PFEEDTGGDQSG

>member
-66 GQHFRTV
+66 GQHFQTS
-73 NPEEIGKME
+73 NPAEINEME
-82 KEFFQWSFTGV
+82 KEFSQWRFRGL
-93 KEVSVKRLQRKFD
+93 KEISVNRLQRKFD
-106 EFVHEDG
+106 DFVHEDG

-132 DITDKEV
+132 NITDKEV
-139 PGFSFDRIIIKQK
+139 PKFSFDRIIIKQK
-152 DISGNESA
+152 NISGNESA
-160 VYFVSYDQEKI
+160 VYFVSYDQRKI

-179 RLRVFMD
+179 KLRNFMD
-186 KFYTGSY
+186 SFYRGSY
-193 NKHPEYTA
+193 DKHPKYTA
-201 VTINS
+201 ETINS

-217 KINRFEY
+217 EINRLEY
-224 YIDYLDIGNLK
+224 YIDSLDIGDLK
-235 NALFN
+235 SALFIN
-240 YPKFVRQESVSVGE
+240 PKYVRQEPVSVGE

-263 TINKENYLISYINP
+263 TVNKENYLISYINP
-277 AQKSKLFGSSSDL
+277 AQKSKLFDSSSDL

-297 INDHAG
+297 INEHAG
-303 WEDNNYRF
+303 WENNNYRF

-324 LFVNGYPAFNEYG
+324 LFVNGYPAFNESG

-347 EEIYSYDRPYFSLAS
+347 EEIYSYDRPYFKLDS
-362 VLPPSEGSEVP
+362 VLPSVGSAKTLPSGKEV
-373 LRSGREVLN
+373 VN
-382 QLKAKDNIDFKS
+382 QLKSKDNIDFNS
-394 VEDISIGYKLNKSL
+394 VEDISIGYKLDKSL

-433 PFEGDTGGDQNG
+433 PFDDTGGDRSG

>member
-66 GQHFRTV
+66 GQHFQTS
-73 NPEEIGKME
+73 NPAEINEME
-82 KEFFQWSFTGV
+82 KQFSQWRFRGI
-93 KEVSVKRLQRKFD
+93 KEISVNRLQRKFD
-106 EFVHEDG
+106 DFVHEDG

-132 DITDKEV
+132 NITDKEV
-139 PGFSFDRIIIKQK
+139 PKLSFDRIIIKQK
-152 DISGNESA
+152 NISGNESA
-160 VYFVSYDQEKI
+160 VYFVSYDRRKI

-179 RLRVFMD
+179 KLRNFMD
-186 KFYTGSY
+186 SFYRGSY
-193 NKHPEYTA
+193 YKYPKYTA
-201 VTINS
+201 ETINS

-217 KINRFEY
+217 EINRLQY
-224 YIDYLDIGNLK
+224 YIDSLDIGDLK
-235 NALFN
+235 SALFIN
-240 YPKFVRQESVSVGE
+240 PKYVRQEPVSVGE

-263 TINKENYLISYINP
+263 TVNKENYLISYINP
-277 AQKSKLFGSSSDL
+277 AQKSKLFDSSSDL

-297 INDHAG
+297 INEHAG
-303 WEDNNYRF
+303 WENNNYRF

-324 LFVNGYPAFNEYG
+324 LFVNGYPAFNESG

-347 EEIYSYDRPYFSLAS
+347 EEIYSYDRPYFKLDS
-362 VLPPSEGSEVP
+362 VLPSVGSAKTLPSGKEV
-373 LRSGREVLN
+373 VN
-382 QLKAKDNIDFKS
+382 QLKSKDNIDFNS
-394 VEDISIGYKLNKSL
+394 VEDISIGYKLDKSL

-433 PFEGDTGGDQNG
+433 PFDDTGGDRSG

>member
-66 GQHFRTV
+66 GQHFQTS
-73 NPEEIGKME
+73 NPAEINEME
-82 KEFFQWSFTGV
+82 KQFSQWRFRGI
-93 KEVSVKRLQRKFD
+93 KEISVNRLQRKFD
-106 EFVHEDG
+106 DFVHEDG

-132 DITDKEV
+132 NITDKEV
-139 PGFSFDRIIIKQK
+139 PKLSFDRIIIKQK
-152 DISGNESA
+152 NISGNESA
-160 VYFVSYDQEKI
+160 VYFVSYDQRKI

-179 RLRVFMD
+179 KLRNFMD
-186 KFYTGSY
+186 SFYRGSY
-193 NKHPEYTA
+193 DKHPEYTA
-201 VTINS
+201 ETINS

-217 KINRFEY
+217 EINRLQY
-224 YIDYLDIGNLK
+224 YIDYLDIGDLK
-235 NALFN
+235 SALFIN
-240 YPKFVRQESVSVGE
+240 PKYVRQEPVSVGE

-263 TINKENYLISYINP
+263 TVNKDNYLISYINP
-277 AQKSKLFGSSSDL
+277 AQKSKLFDSSSDL

-297 INDHAG
+297 INEHAG
-303 WEDNNYRF
+303 WENNNYRF

-324 LFVNGYPAFNEYG
+324 LFVNGYPAFNESG

-347 EEIYSYDRPYFSLAS
+347 EEIYSYDRPYFKLDS
-362 VLPPSEGSEVP
+362 VLPSVGSAKT
-373 LRSGREVLN
+373 LRSGKEVVN
-382 QLKAKDNIDFKS
+382 QLKSKDNIDFNS
-394 VEDISIGYKLNKSL
+394 VEDISIGYKLDKSL

-433 PFEGDTGGDQNG
+433 PFDDTGGDRSG

>member
-66 GQHFRTV
+66 GQHFQTS
-73 NPEEIGKME
+73 NPAEINEME
-82 KEFFQWSFTGV
+82 KEFSQWRFRGI
-93 KEVSVKRLQRKFD
+93 KEISVNRLQRKFD
-106 EFVHEDG
+106 DFVHEDG

-132 DITDKEV
+132 NITDKEV
-139 PGFSFDRIIIKQK
+139 PPISFDRIIIKQK
-152 DISGNESA
+152 NISGNESA
-160 VYFVSYDQEKI
+160 VYFVSYDQRKI

-179 RLRVFMD
+179 KLRNFMD
-186 KFYTGSY
+186 SFYRGSY
-193 NKHPEYTA
+193 DKHPEYTA
-201 VTINS
+201 ETINS

-217 KINRFEY
+217 EINRLEY
-224 YIDYLDIGNLK
+224 YIDYLDIGDLK
-235 NALFN
+235 SALFIN
-240 YPKFVRQESVSVGE
+240 PKYVRQEPVSVGE

-263 TINKENYLISYINP
+263 TVNKDNYLISYINP
-277 AQKSKLFGSSSDL
+277 AQKRKLFGSSSDL

-297 INDHAG
+297 INEHAG
-303 WEDNNYRF
+303 WENNNYRF

-324 LFVNGYPAFNEYG
+324 LFVNGYPAFNESG

-347 EEIYSYDRPYFSLAS
+347 EEIYSYDRPYFKLDS
-362 VLPPSEGSEVP
+362 VLPSVGSAKTLPSGKEV
-373 LRSGREVLN
+373 VN
-382 QLKAKDNIDFKS
+382 QLKSKDNVDFNS
-394 VEDISIGYKLNKSL
+394 VEDISIGYRLDKSL

-433 PFEGDTGGDQNG
+433 PFDDTGGDLSG

>member
-66 GQHFRTV
+66 GQHFQTS
-73 NPEEIGKME
+73 NPAEINEME
-82 KEFFQWSFTGV
+82 KQFSQWRFRGI
-93 KEVSVKRLQRKFD
+93 KEISVNRLQRKFD
-106 EFVHEDG
+106 DFVHEDG

-132 DITDKEV
+132 NITDKEV
-139 PGFSFDRIIIKQK
+139 PKFSFDRIIIKQK
-152 DISGNESA
+152 NISGNESA
-160 VYFVSYDQEKI
+160 VYFVSYDQRKI

-179 RLRVFMD
+179 KLRNFMD
-186 KFYTGSY
+186 SFYRGSY
-193 NKHPEYTA
+193 DKHPEYTA
-201 VTINS
+201 ETINS

-217 KINRFEY
+217 EINRLEY
-224 YIDYLDIGNLK
+224 YIDYLDIGDLK
-235 NALFN
+235 SALFIN
-240 YPKFVRQESVSVGE
+240 PKYVRQEPVSVGE

-263 TINKENYLISYINP
+263 TVNKDNYLISYINP
-277 AQKSKLFGSSSDL
+277 AQKSKLFDSSSDL

-297 INDHAG
+297 INEHAG
-303 WEDNNYRF
+303 WENNNYRF

-324 LFVNGYPAFNEYG
+324 LFVNGYPAFNESG

-347 EEIYSYDRPYFSLAS
+347 EEIYSYDRPYFKLDS
-362 VLPPSEGSEVP
+362 VLPSVGSAKT
-373 LRSGREVLN
+373 LRSGKEVVN
-382 QLKAKDNIDFKS
+382 QLKSKDNIDFNS
-394 VEDISIGYKLNKSL
+394 VEDISIGYKLDKSL

-433 PFEGDTGGDQNG
+433 PFDEDTGGDQSG

>member
-66 GQHFRTV
+66 GQHFQTS
-73 NPEEIGKME
+73 NPAEINEME
-82 KEFFQWSFTGV
+82 KEFSQWRFRGI
-93 KEVSVKRLQRKFD
+93 KEISVNRLQRKFD
-106 EFVHEDG
+106 DFVHEDG
-113 SIEIEFSDDI
+113 SIEIGFSDDI

-132 DITDKEV
+132 NITDKEV
-139 PGFSFDRIIIKQK
+139 PEISFDRIIIKQK
-152 DISGNESA
+152 NISGNESA
-160 VYFVSYDQEKI
+160 VYFVSYDQRKI

-179 RLRVFMD
+179 KLRNFMD
-186 KFYTGSY
+186 SFYRGSY
-193 NKHPEYTA
+193 DKHPEYTA
-201 VTINS
+201 ETINS

-217 KINRFEY
+217 EINRLEY
-224 YIDYLDIGNLK
+224 YIDYLDIGDLK
-235 NALFN
+235 SALFIN
-240 YPKFVRQESVSVGE
+240 PKYVRQEPVSVGE

-263 TINKENYLISYINP
+263 TVNKDNYLISYINP
-277 AQKSKLFGSSSDL
+277 AQKSKLFDSSSDL

-297 INDHAG
+297 INEHAG
-303 WEDNNYRF
+303 WENNNYRF
-311 AYMSENEQRVVFR
+311 AYMSKNEQRVVFR
-324 LFVNGYPAFNEYG
+324 LFVNGYPAFNESG

-347 EEIYSYDRPYFSLAS
+347 EEIYSYDRPYFKLDS
-362 VLPPSEGSEVP
+362 VLPSVGSAKTLPSGKEV
-373 LRSGREVLN
+373 VN
-382 QLKAKDNIDFKS
+382 QLKSKDNVDFNS
-394 VEDISIGYKLNKSL
+394 VEDISIGYRLDKSL

-433 PFEGDTGGDQNG
+433 PFDDTGGDRSG

>member
-66 GQHFRTV
+66 GQHFQTS
-73 NPEEIGKME
+73 NPAEINEME
-82 KEFFQWSFTGV
+82 KQFSQWRFRGI
-93 KEVSVKRLQRKFD
+93 KEISVNRLQRKFD
-106 EFVHEDG
+106 DFVHEDG

-132 DITDKEV
+132 NITDKEV
-139 PGFSFDRIIIKQK
+139 PEFSFDRIIIKQK
-152 DISGNESA
+152 NISGNESA
-160 VYFVSYDQEKI
+160 VYFVSYDKRKI
-171 YQGMVDSK
+171 YQSMVDSK
-179 RLRVFMD
+179 KLRNFMD
-186 KFYTGSY
+186 SFYRGSY
-193 NKHPEYTA
+193 DKHPEYTA
-201 VTINS
+201 KTINS

-217 KINRFEY
+217 EINRLEY
-224 YIDYLDIGNLK
+224 YIDYLDIGDLK
-235 NALFN
+235 SALFIN
-240 YPKFVRQESVSVGE
+240 PKYVRQEPVSVGE

-263 TINKENYLISYINP
+263 TVNKDNYLISYINP
-277 AQKSKLFGSSSDL
+277 AQKRKLFGSSSDL

-297 INDHAG
+297 INEHAG
-303 WEDNNYRF
+303 WENNNYRF

-324 LFVNGYPAFNEYG
+324 LFVNGYPAFNESG

-347 EEIYSYDRPYFSLAS
+347 EEIYSYDRPYFKLDS
-362 VLPPSEGSEVP
+362 VLPSVRSAKTLPSGKEV
-373 LRSGREVLN
+373 VN
-382 QLKAKDNIDFKS
+382 QLKSKDNVDFNS
-394 VEDISIGYKLNKSL
+394 VEDISIGYRLDKSL

-433 PFEGDTGGDQNG
+433 PFDDTGGDRSG

>member
-66 GQHFRTV
+66 GQHFQTS
-73 NPEEIGKME
+73 NPAEINEME
-82 KEFFQWSFTGV
+82 KQFSQWRFSGI
-93 KEVSVKRLQRKFD
+93 KEISVNRLQRKFD
-106 EFVHEDG
+106 DFVHEDG

-132 DITDKEV
+132 NITDKEV
-139 PGFSFDRIIIKQK
+139 PEFSFDRIIIKQK
-152 DISGNESA
+152 NISGNESA
-160 VYFVSYDQEKI
+160 VYFVSYDKRKI
-171 YQGMVDSK
+171 YQSMVDSK
-179 RLRVFMD
+179 KLRNFMD
-186 KFYTGSY
+186 SFYRGSY
-193 NKHPEYTA
+193 DKHPEYTA
-201 VTINS
+201 ETINS

-217 KINRFEY
+217 EINRLEY
-224 YIDYLDIGNLK
+224 YIDYLDIGDLK
-235 NALFN
+235 SALFIN
-240 YPKFVRQESVSVGE
+240 PKYVRQEPVSVGE

-263 TINKENYLISYINP
+263 TVNKDNYLISYINP
-277 AQKSKLFGSSSDL
+277 AQKRKLFGSSSDL

-297 INDHAG
+297 INEHAG
-303 WEDNNYRF
+303 WENNNYRF

-324 LFVNGYPAFNEYG
+324 LFVNGYPAFNESG

-347 EEIYSYDRPYFSLAS
+347 EEIYSYDRPYFKLDS
-362 VLPPSEGSEVP
+362 VLPSVRSAKTLPSGKEV
-373 LRSGREVLN
+373 VN
-382 QLKAKDNIDFKS
+382 QLKSKDNVDFNS
-394 VEDISIGYKLNKSL
+394 VEDISIGYRLDKSL

-433 PFEGDTGGDQNG
+433 PFDDTGGDRSG